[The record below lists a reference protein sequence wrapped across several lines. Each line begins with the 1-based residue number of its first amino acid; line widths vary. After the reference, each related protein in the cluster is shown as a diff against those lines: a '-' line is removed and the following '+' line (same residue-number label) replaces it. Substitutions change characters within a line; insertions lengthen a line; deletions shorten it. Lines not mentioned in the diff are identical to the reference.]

1 MKEVVSL
8 LEGGGL
14 FMNLS
19 SMQNIQDDKDYLS
32 LTIAYWAAPTIAQR
46 KPSNLLSFSHNHRDL
61 YKLWEAYKEE
71 TVAKLQLEYFE
82 IRKCATRVLVIF
94 FDRAALLKTLL
105 KTNNRNFLTTMGYPG
120 ELELEEYLILL
131 KRRFEMGCP
140 HEVGIF
146 LGIPLQDVVGFIEN
160 RGKGCLL
167 NSYWKV
173 YHNPKK
179 AKSIFVSYDRARV
192 DVIFSIINHGEES
205 SYLNAHH

>member
-1 MKEVVSL
+1 
-8 LEGGGL
+8 
-14 FMNLS
+14 MNIS
-19 SMQNIQDDKDYLS
+19 SMQSIQDDKDYLRMN
-32 LTIAYWAAPTIAQR
+32 IAYWAAPTIAQR

-61 YKLWEAYKEE
+61 YNLWEAYKEE

-94 FDRAALLKTLL
+94 FDRVALLKTLL
-105 KTNNRNFLTTMGYPG
+105 NTNNRNFLTTMGYLG
-120 ELELEEYLILL
+120 KLELEEYLVLL
-131 KRRFEMGCP
+131 KRRFERGCP

-146 LGIPLQDVVGFIEN
+146 LGIPLKDVVGFIEN

-179 AKSIFVSYDRARV
+179 AKAIFASYDRARAE
-192 DVIFSIINHGEES
+192 VISSIVNSEES
-205 SYLNAHH
+205 SYHDAYL